1 MEVYLSEEA
10 IESFSALQ
18 CGPSG
23 SNPDGFLI
31 GHKRG
36 RLFFIEKIFPSRK
49 GFFSSAKEYFAMKE
63 KLDDRILGFYT
74 FQTTDSK
81 LKKILSPMAYG
92 KVFMRFDRNKKDRWV
107 IKSFFIEQEKDFFLL
122 PINIKSEI

>member
-1 MEVYLSEEA
+1 
-10 IESFSALQ
+10 
-18 CGPSG
+18 
-23 SNPDGFLI
+23 
-31 GHKRG
+31 
-36 RLFFIEKIFPSRK
+36 
-49 GFFSSAKEYFAMKE
+49 MKE